1 MGVEE
6 AGEAVGECWKK
17 EFPEESGRFPSAAK
31 SEMRSQNSRTALVA
45 AMRVAWAGLRGRRRC
60 SGGVDE
66 DEEREKGGVVEIG

>member
-1 MGVEE
+1 MQE
-6 AGEAVGECWKK
+6 AGEAGGECWKK

-31 SEMRSQNSRTALVA
+31 SGMRSQNSRTALVA